1 MREIKF
7 RAWDIK
13 AKSMINEVWE
23 IGLGSKNNPE
33 SWLVGDDRQIDSF
46 ELMQYTGLKDKNGKE
61 IYEGDI
67 VKSNLESNDWIFVHL
82 TDKEDEDGF
91 RIFYIEDIFSRQKI
105 THRDDLEVIGNI
117 YENSKLLE
125 E

>member
-46 ELMQYTGLKDKNGKE
+46 ELMQFIGLKDKNGKE

-67 VKSNLESNDWIFVHL
+67 IRTWGVYRFYGSKFCHLYLLKNSSQKKSLE
-82 TDKEDEDGF
+82 GF
-91 RIFYIEDIFSRQKI
+91 
-105 THRDDLEVIGNI
+105 
-117 YENSKLLE
+117 
-125 E
+125 

>member
-7 RAWDIK
+7 RAWDKK

-23 IGLGSKNNPE
+23 IGLGSKNDPE
-33 SWLVGDDRQIDSF
+33 KWLVGDDKQIDDY

-61 IYEGDI
+61 IFEGDF
-67 VKSNLESNDWIFVHL
+67 VKSKLENNDWIFVHL
-82 TDKEDEDGF
+82 TDKECKDGF
-91 RIFYIEDIFSRQKI
+91 RIFYIEDIFSQQKI

-117 YENSKLLE
+117 YENPEFLKS
-125 E
+125 